1 MYSAIIGR
9 AESKVFY
16 LDASGGTGK
25 SFTMRAVQ
33 DLLRIRKRKVVTV
46 VTSALAVA
54 LLEGGRTTNS
64 VFKVPVPCDDGAQCA
79 VTAESEHGV
88 NSFKPM

>member
-1 MYSAIIGR
+1 ML
-9 AESKVFY
+9 Y

-25 SFTMRAVQ
+25 SFTMWAVQ
-33 DLLRIRKRKVVTV
+33 DLLRIRKRKVVTF
-46 VTSALAVA
+46 VTSALAAA
-54 LLEGGRTTNS
+54 LLESGRTTNS
-64 VFKVPVPCDDGAQCA
+64 VFKVPVPCDAGAQCA